1 MKIPKL
7 VKIGGR
13 DYRVIYPHKFQDS
26 HCVLYGLHDPGTQT
40 IRLSLK
46 DEQGSDRHPQ
56 SIEHTLLH
64 EIIHA
69 IDAVYFGG
77 KLSAWD
83 KGEDAIDQLA
93 EGLMQVIKDNKL
105 DFSRRGK

>member
-7 VKIGGR
+7 VKVGGR
-13 DYRVIYPHKFQDS
+13 DYQVLYPHKFQDS
-26 HCVLYGLHDPGTQT
+26 HCVLYGLHDPGTQI
-40 IRLSLK
+40 IRLSEK
-46 DEQGSDRHPQ
+46 DEQGSKRHPQ

-77 KLSAWD
+77 KISSWE

-93 EGLMQVIKDNKL
+93 EGLIQVIGDNKL
-105 DFSRRGK
+105 NFGEREK